1 MRLHGLCEAVVRTA
15 LFDRTLPST
24 RCQIDAFY
32 RKSLLET
39 SLVERNCGLRAAP
52 IVWSIS
58 IISHANWQILVGF
71 NIVSNYA
78 EGIQLAFWPVIHRL
92 CELLMGILN
101 FKFWTKRYSL
111 DFVCVT
117 QNCVHLSKFVSKR
130 FFPSAFRDSL
140 KNFFNFP
147 AMSFCGEHISLFEFL
162 QVNIGNSTPSTVTS
176 S

>member
-1 MRLHGLCEAVVRTA
+1 MLTDKYWSALMLSLIMR
-15 LFDRTLPST
+15 
-24 RCQIDAFY
+24 
-32 RKSLLET
+32 
-39 SLVERNCGLRAAP
+39 RA
-52 IVWSIS
+52 SR
-58 IISHANWQILVGF
+58 
-71 NIVSNYA
+71 
-78 EGIQLAFWPVIHRL
+78 LAFWPVIHRL

-117 QNCVHLSKFVSKR
+117 QNCVHLFKFVSKR

-162 QVNIGNSTPSTVTS
+162 QVNIGNSTPRPRQVLNFANLPEVQCPKSGLNIRWKS
-176 S
+176 HGFRPEPFINLIFN